1 VKRRHHFLLVLLA
14 LLSLIALFF
23 FTEVKAVVFKHT
35 QIDSIGHFCGFFCL
49 SFLLNYILKFPLLIT
64 VLCLTLYAVLS
75 EVGQYY
81 LGFRNGE
88 FRDVIADVLGVLSF
102 ASLQYLY
109 SYYWRKTAQ

>member
-1 VKRRHHFLLVLLA
+1 VKRRHHFLLLLLA

-23 FTEVKAVVFKHT
+23 STEVKAVVFKHT
-35 QIDSIGHFCGFFCL
+35 QIDSVGHFFGFFCL

-88 FRDVIADVLGVLSF
+88 FRDVVADVIGVLSF
-102 ASLQYLY
+102 VSLQYLY
-109 SYYWRKTAQ
+109 NYYWHKPSQ